1 MNEIID
7 DVSILLA
14 VVTFFYAIKINE
26 LNELLNFD
34 TSKIVGNNIEKE
46 KMKRL
51 IKNFIRTW
59 IFTVLLPIFIVL
71 PSFGYNIFLNISN
84 IKDLFF
90 TDITV
95 SCFFAEIFIY
105 ILLFCSCFYN
115 LIKLWR
121 KVR

>member
-105 ILLFCSCFYN
+105 ILLFCSCLYN